1 MTNYVID
8 ALCKEYT
15 DLNKDEINKII
26 DVSKSLNLMAD
37 FYDCDIF
44 IDILSR
50 YKEEAIVLIHGK
62 PSSGKSLYSSTVVGK
77 VASKEKEPGVL
88 KTFKTGVASKDIKAI
103 TQENKFVKQRIVPIE
118 HLGKI
123 IGVLIL
129 EQDISTEISKDF
141 NLESDSKYEKSLMTT
156 FNSLNN
162 LSFSLT
168 NFLDDVIL
176 IFDSEGLL
184 KVKNIKAET
193 YYKNL
198 GYDLSNANIH
208 YDDLFIENDDFIS
221 VIQSLISNEN
231 GIISKE
237 TQVNESYFSFKTIL
251 LNHKDLVLVVIIK
264 DITDI
269 KEKEA
274 QIVSK
279 SVAIREI
286 HHRVKNNLQT
296 ISSLLRLQSRRCES
310 EEAKVC
316 LMESVSRILAIASTH
331 ELLSQEVSDNVNIIE
346 VITLI
351 INNIKRSFDNN
362 SKTIDINVIGEDFQ
376 IDSDRATAISLIIN
390 ELIQNSYDHGFKDKE
405 KGHIYVI
412 VKGNGDRKQMAVI
425 DNGVGFIEGETK
437 SKSLGLTI
445 VKSYVKDKLKGEMSI
460 NSNDRGTKV
469 NIEFKM

>member
-1 MTNYVID
+1 M
-8 ALCKEYT
+8 
-15 DLNKDEINKII
+15 
-26 DVSKSLNLMAD
+26 
-37 FYDCDIF
+37 
-44 IDILSR
+44 
-50 YKEEAIVLIHGK
+50 
-62 PSSGKSLYSSTVVGK
+62 
-77 VASKEKEPGVL
+77 
-88 KTFKTGVASKDIKAI
+88 
-103 TQENKFVKQRIVPIE
+103 
-118 HLGKI
+118 
-123 IGVLIL
+123 
-129 EQDISTEISKDF
+129 
-141 NLESDSKYEKSLMTT
+141 
-156 FNSLNN
+156 
-162 LSFSLT
+162 
-168 NFLDDVIL
+168 
-176 IFDSEGLL
+176 
-184 KVKNIKAET
+184 
-193 YYKNL
+193 
-198 GYDLSNANIH
+198 
-208 YDDLFIENDDFIS
+208 
-221 VIQSLISNEN
+221 
-231 GIISKE
+231 ISKE

-251 LNHKDLVLVVIIK
+251 LNHKDLVLAVIIK

-310 EEAKVC
+310 EEARVC

-351 INNIKRSFDNN
+351 INNIKRSFDNS
-362 SKTIDINVIGEDFQ
+362 SKTIDINVIGEEFQ

-412 VKGNGDRKQMAVI
+412 VKGNGEKIQMAVI
-425 DNGVGFIEGETK
+425 DNGVGFTERETK

-445 VKSYVKDKLKGEMSI
+445 VKSYVKDKLKGEIFI
-460 NSNDRGTKV
+460 NSSNRGTKV